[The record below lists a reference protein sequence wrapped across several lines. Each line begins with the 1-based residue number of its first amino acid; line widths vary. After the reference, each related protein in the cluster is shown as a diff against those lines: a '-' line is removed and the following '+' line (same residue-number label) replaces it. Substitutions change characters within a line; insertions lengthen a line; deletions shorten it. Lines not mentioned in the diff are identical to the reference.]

1 MKKNDDDGESL
12 QKEEEEEE
20 EEEEANEDL
29 MKITMIMINKPHTY
43 KHKLKS

>member
-1 MKKNDDDGESL
+1 MKKNDDDDGVSL
-12 QKEEEEEE
+12 QKEEEEE
-20 EEEEANEDL
+20 AHEDL